1 MFFSENVHFVR
12 CVRSNTDR
20 TSSKFDAEVVGRQM
34 KALSIQESYRMSVL
48 GYSHKLSLNLFIKSY
63 RCLLP
68 IEVISHEDPQ
78 KVAEDIFNAQG
89 TKYLG
94 DYAIGSHS
102 VFLKNRL
109 LKQLEDAKYALR
121 DSAATLIQRNLRKFA
136 AKKDF
141 EKKKTAAIKIQ
152 SAFRGWNARLV
163 HIEIQKCSVD
173 HHPSRKK
180 AISIKYEEQKQIEE
194 RIDTPKLDISKSVKV
209 HEHDAERVAPSAPV
223 QWYDLPEEINTVLN
237 QEAVKMPKVK
247 TTTNYLPLK
256 LETDI
261 PQVEALTIEEFAE
274 LNLKVLYQQFL
285 VP

>member
-163 HIEIQKCSVD
+163 HIEI
-173 HHPSRKK
+173 
-180 AISIKYEEQKQIEE
+180 
-194 RIDTPKLDISKSVKV
+194 
-209 HEHDAERVAPSAPV
+209 
-223 QWYDLPEEINTVLN
+223 
-237 QEAVKMPKVK
+237 
-247 TTTNYLPLK
+247 
-256 LETDI
+256 
-261 PQVEALTIEEFAE
+261 
-274 LNLKVLYQQFL
+274 
-285 VP
+285 